1 MRKRQRR
8 LSREERGEGIER
20 VFFIRLVLRIS
31 VILLITVGYTDGL
44 GLRDRG
50 AFNCSRDLIV

>member
-20 VFFIRLVLRIS
+20 VFFNQIGSSYFSDSVDHCRLYRWPRI
-31 VILLITVGYTDGL
+31 
-44 GLRDRG
+44 
-50 AFNCSRDLIV
+50 A